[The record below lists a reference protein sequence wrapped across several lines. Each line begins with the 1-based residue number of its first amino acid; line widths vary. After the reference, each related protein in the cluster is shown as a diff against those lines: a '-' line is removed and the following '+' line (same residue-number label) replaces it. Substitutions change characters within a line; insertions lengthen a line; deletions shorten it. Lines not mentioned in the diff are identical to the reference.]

1 MPVGAYIFG
10 CSGLKLSE
18 VEKVFFSEVNPWGFI
33 LFSRNIESRFQVQ
46 SLTSE
51 LRESVGRNIPILIDQ
66 EGGRVQ
72 RMRSPHW
79 REFLPALEQI
89 RVTGKNDARS
99 MYLRSRLIA
108 FDLREVGIDVNCIPV
123 ADILVPNTHPVLANR
138 TYGSNVDEVV
148 EISRSVAQG
157 LLDGGITPVLK
168 HIPGYGRGIVDGHE
182 GLPYVEEGLE
192 ILRKTDFLPFKRLAD
207 LPIGMTAHV
216 TYTAIDSLPAT
227 ISKKMIKLIREDI
240 KFKNL
245 LITDDI
251 SMSAL
256 NGSIFKRAELSIK
269 AGCDIVLHCNGQL
282 DEMMDVAK
290 ACGSLNKESQKR
302 SQLVYSKFMLSQR
315 EYFDDTD
322 IEGLKGEFTSLMSS
336 LSNE

>member
-1 MPVGAYIFG
+1 
-10 CSGLKLSE
+10 
-18 VEKVFFSEVNPWGFI
+18 
-33 LFSRNIESRFQVQ
+33 
-46 SLTSE
+46 
-51 LRESVGRNIPILIDQ
+51 
-66 EGGRVQ
+66 
-72 RMRSPHW
+72 MRSPHW